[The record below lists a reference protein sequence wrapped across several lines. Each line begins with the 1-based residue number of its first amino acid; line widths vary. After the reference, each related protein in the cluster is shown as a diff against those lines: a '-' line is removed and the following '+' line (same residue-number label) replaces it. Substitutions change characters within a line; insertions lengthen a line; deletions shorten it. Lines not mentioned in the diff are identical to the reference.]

1 MQSGGHWEFG
11 TSVSLLTDSSS
22 ITSDNHVAVAQFGEN
37 FNNNGGGVYA
47 LQWTDDALNAW
58 FFPRGSVPSDV
69 SATSNSPDP
78 SGWGLPMASY
88 PASSCNFGE
97 FFSAQTIILNINIC
111 GSFGLSAFSATCS
124 GSCLDLVQTPSNYD
138 NAFFEISYMRVFT
151 NDSSKAVSTSSATSG
166 SSTGTSTGSG
176 SSATQSTTSAAV
188 PVREISS
195 IVSLLAVV
203 ALTLFH

>member
-1 MQSGGHWEFG
+1 
-11 TSVSLLTDSSS
+11 
-22 ITSDNHVAVAQFGEN
+22 
-37 FNNNGGGVYA
+37 
-47 LQWTDDALNAW
+47 
-58 FFPRGSVPSDV
+58 
-69 SATSNSPDP
+69 
-78 SGWGLPMASY
+78 MASY

-97 FFSAQTIILNINIC
+97 FFSAQTIILNIIIC

-151 NDSSKAVSTSSATSG
+151 NDSSKAASTSSATSG

-176 SSATQSTTSAAV
+176 SSATQSNTSAAV

-203 ALTLFH
+203 ALTLLH